1 MTMAMTITIGN
12 ETWQYFSSTGKAGDF
27 LGEGKRGPA
36 GLGNGVAQ
44 GKLGVVGSLSFFPF
58 LFGLV
63 QSRFRDSLR
72 HQRREGTTYYR
83 SYHLDSSAGFRAAE
97 PKDKNVRLNILLL
110 YASTAFTRLRNI
122 AWYRNTGCGHSNP
135 FGMRITCK
143 LWLDLNVW
151 HLLFSGYPSIAH
163 RTFKCRPGFM
173 RLPHQRHPVCR
184 ARCLRYVR
192 CDRP

>member
-1 MTMAMTITIGN
+1 M
-12 ETWQYFSSTGKAGDF
+12 F
-27 LGEGKRGPA
+27 
-36 GLGNGVAQ
+36 
-44 GKLGVVGSLSFFPF
+44 GSI
-58 LFGLV
+58 V
-63 QSRFRDSLR
+63 CC
-72 HQRREGTTYYR
+72 
-83 SYHLDSSAGFRAAE
+83 
-97 PKDKNVRLNILLL
+97 
-110 YASTAFTRLRNI
+110 FTRQQQLHVFAI
-122 AWYRNTGCGHSNP
+122 SHGTEIQDAEHSNP